1 MRYKLI
7 PVIAVMLVLSGCD
20 GKDGTTSGTVTLDN
34 ALYGSGPYYALGFS
48 FEKGK
53 TVSTLSTPEPD
64 ITIQAGALTQGGPV
78 VPFMIANTFEPA
90 FALAGEYS
98 SENTALDAFRNLKSV
113 GSVSYIEMGAP
124 LKANQVWVIRTEG
137 KKYAKIRTIEV
148 TIDAQASPPYAL
160 CRFEWV
166 YQPDG
171 SATFP

>member
-1 MRYKLI
+1 MKLQII
-7 PVIAVMLVLSGCD
+7 PALAVMLILSGCD
-20 GKDGTTSGTVTLDN
+20 GNDGTTSGTVTLDN
-34 ALYGSGPYYALGFS
+34 ELYGSGPYYALGFS

-64 ITIQAGALTQGGPV
+64 ITIQAGSLTQGGPV
-78 VPFMIANTFEPA
+78 EPFMSANTFEPA
-90 FALAGEYS
+90 FALEGEYS
-98 SENTALDAFRNLKSV
+98 SETTARDAFNNLKSV
-113 GSVSYIEMGAP
+113 GSVSYIEIGAP

-148 TIDAQASPPYAL
+148 TIDTQSSPPYAL